1 MEFDLTTIRIR
12 NERYGGTSFNQ
23 SNGDF
28 FRFNHD
34 VLEIVMKHANN
45 HDMTKEETIF
55 LKDNFPSFLESEI
68 NFSFLI
74 KKHLKSPYE
83 EPLVSEG
90 PEFVDLS
97 LGNRC
102 NLNCKFCY
110 TSSNENGQFIDMKDY
125 YYILDQLDEN
135 RVYQVAIG
143 GGEPTLHPNF
153 KEIIESMHEQYSI
166 IPNYTTNGILLD
178 PNLIRFSVD
187 HCGAIALS
195 YHKNREVALLDKM
208 RMLSDSGANAVL
220 HVVANKSTLLSF
232 DSIAQKFGEAGVK
245 AIAFLLFKPAG
256 RGKVLEN
263 EILSFEDRKILDEKF
278 RRVIEI
284 AQEHEFIVGFDT
296 CFAPYLATFI
306 YSLKG
311 TYDSCTGSRV
321 SAYIDWDLSVRPC
334 SFMQEEKG
342 ESLKE
347 KTLQDIWWGNYFNDF
362 RKSLLRAN
370 LPNCQKC
377 SDFLYCFGGCPF
389 FPEIVLCNRNAPLL

>member
-1 MEFDLTTIRIR
+1 MSVSAIACLENSVIENCVLRRMLKINPPITGSNRGIANSPMDHIVKIDTPHRTGLAIQIIVR
-12 NERYGGTSFNQ
+12 NLEVESGILNIDKRTRRR
-23 SNGDF
+23 SN
-28 FRFNHD
+28 
-34 VLEIVMKHANN
+34 
-45 HDMTKEETIF
+45 
-55 LKDNFPSFLESEI
+55 
-68 NFSFLI
+68 I
-74 KKHLKSPYE
+74 K
-83 EPLVSEG
+83 
-90 PEFVDLS
+90 
-97 LGNRC
+97 
-102 NLNCKFCY
+102 
-110 TSSNENGQFIDMKDY
+110 
-125 YYILDQLDEN
+125 
-135 RVYQVAIG
+135 
-143 GGEPTLHPNF
+143 TLHPNF

-195 YHKNREVALLDKM
+195 YHKNREVASLDKM

-220 HVVANKSTLLSF
+220 HVVANKSTLFSY

-263 EILSFEDRKILDEKF
+263 EILSFEDREILDEKF

-284 AQEHEFIVGFDT
+284 AHEYEFIVGFDT
-296 CFAPYLATFI
+296 CFAPYLATFS

-342 ESLKE
+342 ESLRN

-370 LPNCQKC
+370 RPYCQKC

-389 FPEIVLCNRNAPLL
+389 FPEIVLCNRNATLL